1 MEGAGPLM
9 SALGMGLGVLQRQ
22 MLTHLFLSDGG
33 LSLRLPSTEVYTSIT
48 CQRKKNFRPG

>member
-1 MEGAGPLM
+1 M

-48 CQRKKNFRPG
+48 CQRKKNFGPG